1 MTSKILYLTHTHQT
15 AESIRRRYP
24 RELVDAA
31 QMGSVMGRRG
41 DVVVIEP
48 LLPGAC
54 GRERSSYLEKLE
66 HARTKVADPATP
78 IIVGEVL

>member
-1 MTSKILYLTHTHQT
+1 
-15 AESIRRRYP
+15 
-24 RELVDAA
+24 
-31 QMGSVMGRRG
+31 
-41 DVVVIEP
+41 